1 MNKKG
6 GVIMQQSVIHINRAQ
21 NESSSVE
28 PDNTL
33 DRIFKAQ
40 QSAFHRNSMPSA
52 LERIDN
58 LNRLKEALIRNQENI
73 ISAINQDFSC
83 RSRDETLLAEIFPSV
98 EGIRYAVRRIRKWMK
113 PSRRHVGILFQPARA
128 KVMYQPVGVVGVIVP
143 WNYPLYLAAGPL
155 IGALSAG
162 NRVMIRMSRNT
173 PNIAKVF
180 KGMIQEIFHEDL
192 VAVFTGEDGQGSDF
206 SNKPWDHLVFTGS
219 TATGRHIMRAAS
231 NNLTPVTLELGGK
244 SPAIISTTVPMED
257 AAERIAF
264 GKQFNVG
271 QTCVAPDYVLCP
283 ENRVES
289 FVEIFSKCVS
299 SMYSTMEKNP
309 HYTSIINPRERER
322 LTALIEDAQNKGAR
336 VVQINPGSESFA
348 QSQKMPIHIL
358 LNVTEEM
365 DVMKNEI
372 FGPLLPVVSYNT
384 LKDAVAYVNQRP
396 RPLALYFFDYDEA
409 NIDYVLTQTHSGGVV
424 INDTMI
430 HVAIDDLPFGGI
442 GESGMGQYHS
452 REGFL
457 TFSKAKGV
465 LIKPKFNSGKFI
477 YPPYGKLIHKIIYKL
492 FLR

>member
-1 MNKKG
+1 
-6 GVIMQQSVIHINRAQ
+6 MQESVIHINKVQ
-21 NESSSVE
+21 NESVSIKQN
-28 PDNTL
+28 NTL
-33 DRIFKAQ
+33 DRIFEAQ
-40 QSAFHRNSMPSA
+40 QNAFRRNPMPSA

-58 LNRLKEALIRNQENI
+58 LNRLKQSLIQNQEKI
-73 ISAINQDFSC
+73 ITALNQDFSC
-83 RSRDETLLAEIFPSV
+83 RSKDETILAEIFPSV
-98 EGIRYAVRRIRKWMK
+98 EGIRYAARRIKKWMK
-113 PSRRHVGILFQPARA
+113 PSRRHVSMLFQPAKA
-128 KVMYQPVGVVGVIVP
+128 KVIYQPLGVIGVIVP

-155 IGALSAG
+155 IGALAAG

-180 KGMIQEIFHEDL
+180 KGMIQEIFNEDL
-192 VAVFTGEDGQGSDF
+192 VAVVTGEDGQGSDF
-206 SNKPWDHLVFTGS
+206 SSKPWDHLVFTGS
-219 TATGRHIMRAAS
+219 TATGRHIMRMAS
-231 NNLTPVTLELGGK
+231 DNLTPVTLELGGK
-244 SPAIISTTVPMED
+244 SPAIISQTVPMED

-283 ENRVES
+283 ENRIDS
-289 FVEIFSKCVS
+289 FVETFRKSVS
-299 SMYSTMEKNP
+299 SMYPTMEKNP
-309 HYTSIINPRERER
+309 QYTSIINPRERER
-322 LTALIEDAQNKGAR
+322 LTALIADAKDKGAR

-358 LNVTEEM
+358 LNVNEEM
-365 DVMKNEI
+365 DVMKNEL
-372 FGPLLPVVSYNT
+372 FGPILLVVPYKT
-384 LKDAVAYVNQRP
+384 LKDAVDYVNQRP

-492 FLR
+492 FLS